1 MEHPRL
7 TLVMM
12 AGLPGAG
19 KTTLAYALE
28 KELGWRVIDK
38 DKYRSNEFRD
48 ELDDELASR
57 KAYDLSFT
65 EIYHTLKVDRT
76 SVIFDT
82 AALYSSIVDMVEEI
96 VGNIEGVRLK
106 VVLCV
111 IDKEERDIRLR
122 NRPQQYTSIT
132 VESAS
137 VADYL
142 QLFDHLPPDKLI
154 LHTHISCEDCLIKA
168 KEYITS

>member
-1 MEHPRL
+1 MEHSRL

-38 DKYRSNEFRD
+38 DKYRSTEFRD

-65 EIYHTLKVDRT
+65 EIYHTLKEEQA

-82 AALYSSIVDMVEEI
+82 AALHSSIVDTVEEI
-96 VGNIEGVRLK
+96 AGSIAGVQLK

-122 NRPQQYTSIT
+122 NRPEQYTRNT
-132 VESAS
+132 VDPATI
-137 VADYL
+137 ADYL
-142 QLFDHLPPDKLI
+142 QLFDHLPTDRYT
-154 LHTHISCEDCLIKA
+154 LHTHISPEECLMKTKAYIED
-168 KEYITS
+168 

>member
-1 MEHPRL
+1 MEHSRL

-38 DKYRSNEFRD
+38 DKYRSTVFQD

-57 KAYDLSFT
+57 KAYDLSFK
-65 EIYHTLKVDRT
+65 EIYHTLKEKQA

-82 AALYSSIVDMVEEI
+82 AAIHSSIVDMIEEI
-96 VGNIEGVRLK
+96 ASSIAGVQLK

-122 NRPQQYTSIT
+122 NRPQQYSRNPVDPATI
-132 VESAS
+132 
-137 VADYL
+137 ADYL
-142 QLFDHLPPDKLI
+142 QLFDHLPLDTFT
-154 LHTHISCEDCLIKA
+154 LHTHISPEECLMKA
-168 KEYITS
+168 KEYLEG